1 MEQDASEVTVF
12 FEEPFWVC
20 VYQRTTAGKL
30 EVCKITFGAQPKD
43 GEVYEFLLKNW
54 AALRFSPPV
63 EAEKA
68 GPQTV
73 NSKRMQKQV
82 RRSLEN
88 TGIGTK
94 AQQALSLLREQNKRE
109 KQQTGRAL
117 RQAALERRFAL
128 RQQKRKEKHR
138 GH

>member
-1 MEQDASEVTVF
+1 MNQDASEVTVF

-20 VYQRTTAGKL
+20 VYQRTTAGRL
-30 EVCKITFGAQPKD
+30 EVCKITFGGQPRD

-54 AALRFSPPV
+54 AKLQFSPPV
-63 EAEKA
+63 AAGKA
-68 GPQTV
+68 GPQAV
-73 NSKRMQKQV
+73 NPKRMQKQI

-88 TGIGTK
+88 TGVGTK
-94 AQQALSLLREQNKRE
+94 AQQALGLLREQSKRE
-109 KQQTGRAL
+109 KQQTSREW

-128 RQQKRKEKHR
+128 RQQKRREKHR